1 MGHFRQYVYHTIRT
15 RGGCKFA
22 VRDGGLG
29 DDLIL
34 SQVAKSAF
42 A

>member
-29 DDLIL
+29 VDLIL